1 MADNNAH
8 WLWHHLRAIINVDI
22 NYLLHD
28 AIFRNDVLV
37 GVMTEE
43 FDVMISNDEKQLLD
57 SKQAP
62 VSIFSVGEVG
72 GSRLLRNSDDY
83 LPDCTVL

>member
-1 MADNNAH
+1 MAPP
-8 WLWHHLRAIINVDI
+8 RAKINVGI
-22 NYLLHD
+22 NCLLHD

-43 FDVMISNDEKQLLD
+43 FYVMISNDKKHLLD
-57 SKQAP
+57 SKQAHA
-62 VSIFSVGEVG
+62 SIFSVGEVG